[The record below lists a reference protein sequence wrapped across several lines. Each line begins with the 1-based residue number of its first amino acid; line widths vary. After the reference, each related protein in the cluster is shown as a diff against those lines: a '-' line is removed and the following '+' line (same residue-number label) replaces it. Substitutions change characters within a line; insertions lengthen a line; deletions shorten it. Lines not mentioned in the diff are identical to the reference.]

1 MLGLICSWCR
11 WVFSKTCK
19 IHFCFSGSRGCQARV
34 LVLKVFFMSAFKCL
48 SWIVKQKHLDG
59 QQKLAQNEETYSA
72 SGGLV
77 PVKMSLVRTV
87 YAKGYE
93 VAGKLIRL
101 MSALAPIF
109 LPKMEMA
116 AWGAGA
122 QGEWIG
128 RVQLS
133 KLRQTDSISADLTKI
148 KWLLATNITAV
159 SQAQYFKMLATTSL
173 PRNS

>member
-1 MLGLICSWCR
+1 
-11 WVFSKTCK
+11 
-19 IHFCFSGSRGCQARV
+19 
-34 LVLKVFFMSAFKCL
+34 
-48 SWIVKQKHLDG
+48 
-59 QQKLAQNEETYSA
+59 
-72 SGGLV
+72 
-77 PVKMSLVRTV
+77 MSLVRTV
-87 YAKGYE
+87 YAKGCE

-101 MSALAPIF
+101 MSASAPIF

-116 AWGAGA
+116 VWGAGA

-128 RVQLS
+128 GVQLS

-148 KWLLATNITAV
+148 KWLLATNITVV